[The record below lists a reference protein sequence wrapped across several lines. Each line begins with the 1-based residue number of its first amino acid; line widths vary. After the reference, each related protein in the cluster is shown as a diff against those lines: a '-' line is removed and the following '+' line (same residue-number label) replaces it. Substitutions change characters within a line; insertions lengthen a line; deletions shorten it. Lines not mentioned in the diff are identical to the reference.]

1 MNVDCALFYL
11 VAVPLFGSLLL
22 PALGKF
28 NERLRNFVSLALML
42 FSLWMSC
49 EILPAVAD
57 GVSVKFS
64 IGGVTLFYADKLA
77 VFMALV
83 SQSVGSIIILY
94 SFGYIKD
101 YEHRNEYYFM
111 VVLFLAAMMG
121 LVFSSSLLGIYF
133 FWEITAIVCWRLIGF
148 FREKE
153 YVIRADKAFF
163 VTVFGALMMLC
174 GFLII
179 YSQTGTFDL
188 QAIKAWCTAN
198 GMISD
203 LAILFILFGILSKSA
218 TLPLHTWLADAGVA
232 PSPVTALLHAAV
244 LVKIGV
250 YVFARLFVATFTISE
265 IWVEIVPWIA
275 AASALVS
282 ACAALV
288 ETDIKRIVAYST
300 VSQLAFIFLGLATG
314 AGNETGEL
322 RFSEISL
329 TGGLLYIL
337 MHGIAKAGLFLCAGI
352 VEHET
357 HNKDIRK
364 MGGLIKGMPVTAVSF
379 ALCAFSVMGIP
390 PFGGFFSKYMVI
402 TGTIEAGQ
410 VAVGLTFV
418 VGAFLTLA
426 YLLRVFAYVFLGDSR
441 AEAGGHGLPHEGTPI
456 MVFSVA
462 LLAAMALLS
471 GILIQQPFLFAQNAV
486 LQMLSR

>member
-1 MNVDCALFYL
+1 MNANDLLFGL
-11 VAVPLFGSLLL
+11 VAIPLFGSLLL
-22 PALGKF
+22 PALGKID
-28 NERLRNFVSLALML
+28 ERLRNIVAMALMLCSLALSCAL
-42 FSLWMSC
+42 LPIVAGDQSVVFSL
-49 EILPAVAD
+49 
-57 GVSVKFS
+57 
-64 IGGVTLFYADKLA
+64 GGVNLFYADKLA

-83 SQSVGSIIILY
+83 SQSVGCIIILY
-94 SFGYIKD
+94 SFGYIKN

-121 LVFSSSLLGIYF
+121 LVFSSNLLWIYF

-174 GFLII
+174 GFLMV

-188 QAIKAWCTAN
+188 REIREWCTAN
-198 GMISD
+198 GSISD
-203 LAILFILFGILSKSA
+203 LAVLFILFGILSKSA

-250 YVFARLFVATFTISE
+250 YVFARLLVATFVINE
-265 IWVEIVPWIA
+265 IWHEIVPWIA

-288 ETDIKRIVAYST
+288 ENDIKRIVAYST
-300 VSQLAFIFLGLATG
+300 VSQLAFIFLGLSTG
-314 AGNETGEL
+314 AMIGVV
-322 RFSEISL
+322 
-329 TGGLLYIL
+329 GGLLYIL
-337 MHGIAKAGLFLCAGI
+337 MHGIAKAGLFLCAGV

-364 MGGLIKGMPVTAVSF
+364 MGGLIKTMPVTAISF

-402 TGTIEAGQ
+402 VGTIDVGQ

-426 YLLRVFAYVFLGDSR
+426 YLLRAFSLVFLGESR
-441 AEAGGHGLPHEGTPI
+441 AVDGHGLPHEGTPV

-462 LLAAMALLS
+462 LLAALSLLS
-471 GILIQQPFLFAQNAV
+471 GIIIHPSFQFAHNAV
-486 LQMLSR
+486 QQMLSR

>member
-1 MNVDCALFYL
+1 MFIDKVWVNMNVNCLLFCL
-11 VAVPLFGSLLL
+11 VAVPLFGSALL
-22 PALGKF
+22 PTLGKVD
-28 NERLRNFVSLALML
+28 ERLRNIVALALML
-42 FSLWMSC
+42 FSLGMSC
-49 EILPAVAD
+49 AILPVIANGENV
-57 GVSVKFS
+57 VFTL
-64 IGGVTLFYADKLA
+64 GGVTLFYADKLA
-77 VFMALV
+77 IFMALV
-83 SQSVGSIIILY
+83 SQSVGCIIILY
-94 SFGYIKD
+94 SFGYIKS

-121 LVFSSSLLGIYF
+121 LVFSSNILWIYF

-174 GFLII
+174 GFLMV

-188 QAIKAWCTAN
+188 REIREWCTVN
-198 GMISD
+198 GSISNI
-203 LAILFILFGILSKSA
+203 AVLFILFGILSKSA

-250 YVFARLFVATFTISE
+250 YVFARLMVTTFVIDEVWFQ
-265 IWVEIVPWIA
+265 IVPWIA
-275 AASALVS
+275 AVSALVS

-300 VSQLAFIFLGLATG
+300 VSQLAFIFLGLS
-314 AGNETGEL
+314 AG
-322 RFSEISL
+322 SEIGVV
-329 TGGLLYIL
+329 GGLLYIL

-364 MGGLIKGMPVTAVSF
+364 MGGLVKTMPITAVSF

-402 TGTIEAGQ
+402 VGTVDAGQ

-418 VGAFLTLA
+418 AGAFLTLA
-426 YLLRVFAYVFLGDSR
+426 YLLRVFTLVFLGSNR
-441 AEAGGHGLPHEGTPI
+441 AADDGHGLPHEGTPV

-462 LLAAMALLS
+462 LLAALSLLS
-471 GILIQQPFLFAQNAV
+471 GVVIQPSFQFAQNAV
-486 LQMLSR
+486 QQMLSR

>member
-1 MNVDCALFYL
+1 MNVECLLFCL
-11 VAVPLFGSLLL
+11 VAVPFFGSLLL
-22 PALGKF
+22 PVLGKI
-28 NERLRNFVSLALML
+28 NDRLRNIAALVLML
-42 FSLWMSC
+42 CSLGMSC
-49 EILPAVAD
+49 AVLPVVA
-57 GVSVKFS
+57 GGENVTFT

-77 VFMALV
+77 IFMALV
-83 SQSVGSIIILY
+83 SQSLGSIIILY
-94 SFGYIKD
+94 SFGYIKH

-121 LVFSSSLLGIYF
+121 LIFSSNLLWIYF

-148 FREKE
+148 FREKD
-153 YVIRADKAFF
+153 YVLRADKAFF
-163 VTVFGALMMLC
+163 ITMFGALMMLC
-174 GFLII
+174 GFLMI
-179 YSQTGTFDL
+179 YSETGTFDL
-188 QAIKAWCTAN
+188 QGIKAWCAVN
-198 GMISD
+198 GSIPDM
-203 LAILFILFGILSKSA
+203 AILFILFGILSKSA

-250 YVFARLFVATFTISE
+250 YVFARLFVATFTVNE
-265 IWVEIVPWIA
+265 IWHDVVPWIA

-288 ETDIKRIVAYST
+288 ENDIKRIVAYST
-300 VSQLAFIFLGLATG
+300 VSQLAFILLGLAVG
-314 AGNETGEL
+314 DEMGIL
-322 RFSEISL
+322 
-329 TGGLLYIL
+329 GGLLYIL
-337 MHGIAKAGLFLCAGI
+337 MHGIAKAGLFLCAGV

-364 MGGLIKGMPVTAVSF
+364 MGGLIKTMPVTAVSF

-402 TGTIEAGQ
+402 TGTIGSGH

-426 YLLRVFAYVFLGDSR
+426 YLLRVFARVFLGESR
-441 AEAGGHGLPHEGTPI
+441 AVDDGHGLPHEGSPV

-462 LLAAMALLS
+462 LLAALSLLS
-471 GILIQQPFLFAQNAV
+471 GILIMQPFQFAQSAV
-486 LQMLSR
+486 QQMLSR

>member
-1 MNVDCALFYL
+1 MNVNSLLFCL
-11 VAVPLFGSLLL
+11 VAVPLFGSVLL
-22 PALGKF
+22 PTLG
-28 NERLRNFVSLALML
+28 NIDERLRNLAALGLML
-42 FSLWMSC
+42 FSFVMSC
-49 EILPAVAD
+49 ALLPAVAE
-57 GVSVKFS
+57 GQNVVFTL
-64 IGGVTLFYADKLA
+64 GGVTLFYADKLA
-77 VFMALV
+77 LFMALV
-83 SQSVGSIIILY
+83 SQSVGCVIILY

-111 VVLFLAAMMG
+111 VVLFLASMMG
-121 LVFSSSLLGIYF
+121 LVFSSNILWIYF

-163 VTVFGALMMLC
+163 ITVFGALMMLC
-174 GFLII
+174 GFLMV

-188 QAIKAWCTAN
+188 REIREWCTAN
-198 GMISD
+198 GSISD
-203 LAILFILFGILSKSA
+203 LAVLFILFGILSKSA

-250 YVFARLFVATFTISE
+250 YVFARLLVTTFIINE
-265 IWVEIVPWIA
+265 IWFEIVPWVA

-288 ETDIKRIVAYST
+288 ENDIKRIVAYST
-300 VSQLAFIFLGLATG
+300 VSQLAFIFLGLSVG
-314 AGNETGEL
+314 SDVGV
-322 RFSEISL
+322 

-364 MGGLIKGMPVTAVSF
+364 MGGLVKAMPITAVSF

-402 TGTIEAGQ
+402 VGSVDAGQ

-426 YLLRVFAYVFLGDSR
+426 YLLRVFTLVFLGDSR
-441 AEAGGHGLPHEGTPI
+441 ADDGHVSHEGTPI

-462 LLAAMALLS
+462 LLAFMSLLS
-471 GILIQQPFLFAQNAV
+471 GIAIQPSFQFAQNAV
-486 LQMLSR
+486 QQMLSR